1 MADGEREK
9 IYHLKVMHQTTL
21 RGTFL
26 GLKIHSLEQTSF
38 LTARTVQISQKQGCL
53 SDLSK
58 ANVNLFCHPHSGF
71 SLAKAPKGNRI
82 SAHHFLS
89 LILQP
94 YRHQSQG
101 GSVTLSRCASDK
113 AGMGGWGGGGG
124 WHKRY
129 LHKQTQHAHRDTH
142 HALADSQKYPT
153 RGNFPPRATSF
164 LSLLLQ
170 SFLSDRCPRSCP
182 SASLGVAACLSNDN
196 KLCPS
201 YPLFRL
207 YSQIKAGG
215 QWDPRCLL

>member
-71 SLAKAPKGNRI
+71 SLAKAPKGSRI

-101 GSVTLSRCASDK
+101 GSVTSSRCASDK
-113 AGMGGWGGGGG
+113 AGMGG
-124 WHKRY
+124 
-129 LHKQTQHAHRDTH
+129 
-142 HALADSQKYPT
+142 
-153 RGNFPPRATSF
+153 
-164 LSLLLQ
+164 
-170 SFLSDRCPRSCP
+170 
-182 SASLGVAACLSNDN
+182 
-196 KLCPS
+196 
-201 YPLFRL
+201 
-207 YSQIKAGG
+207 
-215 QWDPRCLL
+215 